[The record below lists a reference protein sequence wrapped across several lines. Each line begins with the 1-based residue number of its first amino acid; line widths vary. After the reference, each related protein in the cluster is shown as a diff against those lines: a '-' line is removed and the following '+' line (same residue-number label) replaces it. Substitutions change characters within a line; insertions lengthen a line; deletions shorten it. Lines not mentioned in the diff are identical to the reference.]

1 MPLVIFLILWILSP
15 LVLIPMCIHFHG
27 KYKSIYNENVKNI
40 NRSRSLENLIQSLIS
55 RDALTDDEKDTYYS
69 HDIHTNISMD
79 TKQSYKEYSSNNVSV
94 DNTNNTVDVPIR
106 TSSNDK
112 SFQDVPQ
119 PKPSAIATEVHAK
132 KDIAYTNTA
141 PKRTSKISTISVIL
155 IVGVIFVLLSGIVFT
170 TTAWNSLNNIIRSTL
185 IFSASILFFGVGTF
199 AEKKLNLSKT
209 GMAFFSIGCFLLPI
223 DILAIGIFQLFGSWL
238 SWNGDGK
245 YLLCAIG
252 CILISIASYI
262 GTKRYSSKFYAGAS
276 LFGASATIGLLL
288 KSSMLLIAESSIFII
303 LIALYL
309 FLLLMLKDK
318 FKNYLISLQDT
329 YSTVWDI
336 FIAINVIVLGLISL
350 ITAHYGTISGI
361 AVILMGL
368 VFMAYANQKDM
379 CFPNIIYIV
388 LSLITITL
396 GLFLIFK
403 LDNLIVMCMALILFI
418 TIVQEL
424 NFLETSIKKFYMV
437 ILYIVSILG
446 ILIISWNLFTMN
458 ISKILTIVSI
468 VERNYIISIIVCIAC
483 TTWVYLRKDV
493 KFMLLIQSMY
503 VVLLAWSVSLMINN
517 VDYEISLISAIM
529 LIVYCIYGFVPKLN
543 NQGVYINY
551 SIVTGLLILLKFDY
565 IPVIVWLI
573 VISINVFKDDTLI
586 SKISRYVLPLALIL
600 LIYKIYPTF
609 MITFIILLTISIILN
624 FKNIKSLRDI
634 FTVYMYVLTYMHY
647 PQLYDNYMIN
657 ISIISLLTL
666 FSVFKVIIS
675 KKSDLHSKKVFYTN
689 VSIINLILTSLSF
702 MSLDISLIIISFA
715 LSSILF
721 VIYYVLKH
729 FQSDTDI
736 LTILKYYTL
745 VILEVSQWYIC
756 LSDHHFAISL
766 VIILMNFIFGYS
778 FKNNILTLFSI
789 INLYYVTNDLVS
801 TEIILLDY
809 SITKLIFNIIFF
821 MLSGIIGRYLHK
833 EFITADKDT
842 KKLYIDYFTIFAIFP
857 IIKIFLQ
864 YTNLFGLH
872 LNIFIGF
879 ILLSIYPLFYY
890 NRILFTHS
898 KQILLSISS
907 TMLCFVFWNEPFL
920 NISDTIIAEWN
931 CIPIIALSLILCII
945 WKDYSKVREYSP
957 FVAIYIV
964 TSVLSIYEV
973 IYNQTTELISL
984 ILLLIV
990 DIILSKKLLTK
1001 KWKFIS
1007 LTTFSTI
1014 LWIQPIIDIPNIFL
1028 LEWNCLP
1035 LIILS
1040 IGIGLIWKEYPKLL
1054 EYLPFYTTLGISIIL
1069 SISAIISQELT
1080 DAFILLIA
1088 LIFILIVSFMIKR
1101 KKWFS
1106 FSTIELIIL
1115 TIYLTKNFWLSIA
1128 WWIYL
1133 LIVGLLMISIGATN
1147 EYLKMKNENLK
1158 DNLKYSTKRLF
1169 QDWTW

>member
-1 MPLVIFLILWILSP
+1 
-15 LVLIPMCIHFHG
+15 
-27 KYKSIYNENVKNI
+27 
-40 NRSRSLENLIQSLIS
+40 
-55 RDALTDDEKDTYYS
+55 
-69 HDIHTNISMD
+69 
-79 TKQSYKEYSSNNVSV
+79 
-94 DNTNNTVDVPIR
+94 
-106 TSSNDK
+106 
-112 SFQDVPQ
+112 
-119 PKPSAIATEVHAK
+119 
-132 KDIAYTNTA
+132 
-141 PKRTSKISTISVIL
+141 
-155 IVGVIFVLLSGIVFT
+155 
-170 TTAWNSLNNIIRSTL
+170 
-185 IFSASILFFGVGTF
+185 
-199 AEKKLNLSKT
+199 
-209 GMAFFSIGCFLLPI
+209 
-223 DILAIGIFQLFGSWL
+223 
-238 SWNGDGK
+238 
-245 YLLCAIG
+245 
-252 CILISIASYI
+252 
-262 GTKRYSSKFYAGAS
+262 
-276 LFGASATIGLLL
+276 
-288 KSSMLLIAESSIFII
+288 
-303 LIALYL
+303 
-309 FLLLMLKDK
+309 MLKDK

-379 CFPNIIYIV
+379 CLPNIIYIV

-493 KFMLLIQSMY
+493 KFILLIQSMY

-529 LIVYCIYGFVPKLN
+529 LIVYCIYRFVPKLN

-600 LIYKIYPTF
+600 LIHKIYPTF
-609 MITFIILLTISIILN
+609 MITFIILLTISII
-624 FKNIKSLRDI
+624 
-634 FTVYMYVLTYMHY
+634 
-647 PQLYDNYMIN
+647 
-657 ISIISLLTL
+657 LLTL

-789 INLYYVTNDLVS
+789 INLYYVTNNLVS